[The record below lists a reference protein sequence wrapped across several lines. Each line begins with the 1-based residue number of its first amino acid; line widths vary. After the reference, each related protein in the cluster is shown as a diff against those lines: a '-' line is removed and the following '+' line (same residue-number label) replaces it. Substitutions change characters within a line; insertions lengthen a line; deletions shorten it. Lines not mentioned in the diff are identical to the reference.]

1 MKKNKIRTIFT
12 VLCYL
17 FIAQKTVAQQQWKPF
32 YAEIKLAT
40 IAPPPGVQQTKDELK
55 EILSLQPKLDTLL
68 LRQIH
73 FWHAGPPSY
82 VWSNVANNLSDT
94 AAYWIRTEA
103 YMQVAIYDA
112 LLAAKAGNVYKRTAP
127 YQLSA
132 KVKNRGTVSD
142 YSYPCNHSVAAGA
155 AATVLGYLFPA
166 KKDSLMQV
174 ANQVADMRVAAG
186 LQYRSDTKEGLKL
199 GIAIAQQIIKRAMAD
214 GYDKFYTDTLPKG
227 RMYYTGK
234 PIKRELHKMKT
245 WVLTSPSQFRS
256 SPPPSD
262 IEKDMEL
269 IRAFK
274 RTDEGKWKSYHWEFS
289 NPWGEVL
296 SQKVLEYHLTPLEAA
311 FAYALVGIANYDFM
325 TAHWDGK
332 YTYFRAR
339 PDQYDTT
346 FKAISP
352 TPPSPSYPAGHGTSA
367 YTNANVLSYLFPYD
381 SALFYQMAEEA
392 NNSRFEA
399 GFHYPSDN
407 EAGKILGEKIGKEIV
422 KWGKQHEGTK

>member
-1 MKKNKIRTIFT
+1 MKNNIRTIFT
-12 VLCYL
+12 VLFCL

-40 IAPPPGVQQTKDELK
+40 IAPPPGAQQTNNELK
-55 EILSLQPKLDTLL
+55 EILLLQSKPDSLL
-68 LRQIH
+68 LKQIH
-73 FWHAGPPSY
+73 YWHAGPPSY
-82 VWSNVANNLSDT
+82 VWSSVADNLSDS
-94 AAYWIRTEA
+94 AAYWIRTYA
-103 YMQVAIYDA
+103 YMHVAIYDA
-112 LLAAKAGNVYKRTAP
+112 LLAAKAGNTYKRTAP
-127 YQLSA
+127 YQLSS
-132 KVKNRGTVSD
+132 KVKSVGTVSD

-214 GYDKFYTDTLPKG
+214 GHGKFYTDTLPKG

-234 PIKRELHKMKT
+234 PFKRELHKLKT

-256 SPPPSD
+256 PPPPD

-269 IRAFK
+269 LRVFK
-274 RTDEGKWKSYHWEFS
+274 RTDEGKWKSYRWEFS
-289 NPWGEVL
+289 NPWGEVVA
-296 SQKVLEYHLTPLEAA
+296 QKVLEYHLTPLKAA
-311 FAYALVGIANYDFM
+311 FAYALVGIADYDFM

-352 TPPSPSYPAGHGTSA
+352 TPASPSYPAGHGTSA

-381 SALFYQMAEEA
+381 SALLYRMAEEV

-399 GFHYPSDN
+399 GFHYRSDN

-422 KWGKQHEGTK
+422 KWGKQHAGTK

>member
-1 MKKNKIRTIFT
+1 MKKNQILTIFT

-17 FIAQKTVAQQQWKPF
+17 FMVQKTVAQQQWKPF
-32 YAEIKLAT
+32 YAEIKSAT
-40 IAPPPGVQQTKDELK
+40 IAAPPGVQQTNSELK
-55 EILSLQPKLDTLL
+55 EILLLQSKPDSLL
-68 LRQIH
+68 LKQIH
-73 FWHAGPPSY
+73 YWHAGPPSY
-82 VWSNVANNLSDT
+82 VWNAIANNLSDS

-103 YMQVAIYDA
+103 YMHVAIYDA
-112 LLAAKAGNVYKRTAP
+112 LLEAKAGSAYKRTAP
-127 YQLSA
+127 YQVSA
-132 KVKNRGTVSD
+132 KVKRMGRVSD
-142 YSYPCNHSVAAGA
+142 YSYPCNYSVAAGA

-174 ANQVADMRVAAG
+174 ANGVANMRVAAG
-186 LQYRSDTKEGLKL
+186 MQYRSDTKEGLKL
-199 GIAIAQQIIKRAMAD
+199 GIATAQQIIKRAMTD

-234 PIKRELHKMKT
+234 PFKRELHKLKT

-256 SPPPSD
+256 MPPPD

-269 IRAFK
+269 MRAFK
-274 RTDEGKWKSYHWEFS
+274 RTDEGKWKSYRWEFS
-289 NPWGEVL
+289 NPWGEVMN
-296 SQKVLEYHLTPLEAA
+296 QKVLEYRLNPLEAA
-311 FAYALVGIANYDFM
+311 FAYALVGVAGYDFM

-332 YTYFRAR
+332 YTYFRPR

-352 TPPSPSYPAGHGTSA
+352 TPASPSYPAGHGTSA

-381 SALFYQMAEEA
+381 SALFYGMAEEV

-407 EAGKILGEKIGKEIV
+407 EAGKILGEKIGKEVV
-422 KWGKQHEGTK
+422 KWGKQHAGTK